1 MSTLSRGNKKI
12 IERTIV
18 IVALFF
24 AVVVVVLA
32 DKLYDRYLAKVYPK
46 SAIYGI
52 WVEQNVAAY
61 STDKFMLSSAGVA
74 VDGGVVDTHFDWN
87 GSYLEYNVGDKV
99 RRYKVLNE
107 QMTEIQLVSEAHYQP
122 VFRLSRKYQD
132 NIH

>member
-1 MSTLSRGNKKI
+1 MSAISRSNKKI

-18 IVALFF
+18 IVALVF
-24 AVVVVVLA
+24 AVVAVVLA
-32 DKLYDRYLAKVYPK
+32 DKLYDLYLAKAYPK
-46 SAIYGI
+46 STIYGI

-61 STDKFMLSSAGVA
+61 STDKFVLSSSGVA

-107 QMTEIQLVSEAHYQP
+107 QMTEIQLVSEPHYRP
-122 VFRLSRKYQD
+122 VFRLSGKYQD